1 MEQYKGTS
9 MLLAIHW
16 WLFVTSHHVTFHY
29 DIITVVWPHAW
40 YPCRACDKLRCTACD
55 FPVVWFSDSVWHS
68 RSEYLFFRNNYPEFD
83 RLKKNLVRK
92 KGEPAMVKTL
102 ASWLKVT
109 NHMKEERYAMV
120 VEVLGFTGTSSF
132 PKGTKLPSQQRQD
145 VLWSQSNILPNI
157 ITVLHSTL
165 ALNILW
171 FNWMEWAETMWP
183 LKREISIW

>member
-1 MEQYKGTS
+1 MEQYKG
-9 MLLAIHW
+9 MLLYTDDCL
-16 WLFVTSHHVTFHY
+16 WLHHVMVHY

-40 YPCRACDKLRCTACD
+40 YPCRACDKLRCTSCD
-55 FPVVWFSDSVWHS
+55 FLVVWFSDSVWHS

-92 KGEPAMVKTL
+92 KGELAMVKTL

-109 NHMKEERYAMV
+109 NHVKGERYAMV
-120 VEVLGFTGTSSF
+120 VEVGFTGTSSF
-132 PKGTKLPSQQRQD
+132 PKGTKLPSQQRHG
-145 VLWSQSNILPNI
+145 VLWSQSHVLPNI

-171 FNWMEWAETMWP
+171 FNWMEWAETMRP
-183 LKREISIW
+183 LKHEISVW